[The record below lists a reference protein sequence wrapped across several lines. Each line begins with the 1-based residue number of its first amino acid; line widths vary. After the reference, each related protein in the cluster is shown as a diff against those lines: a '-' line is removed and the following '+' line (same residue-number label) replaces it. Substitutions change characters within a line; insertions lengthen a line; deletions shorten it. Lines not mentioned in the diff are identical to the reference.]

1 MFKSNLIIKIISN
14 THFETELIQLLIA
27 NDKYHSLD
35 VVPFPEL
42 ISNLENLILVAQKT
56 ETIEVN
62 AARNGNG
69 RPSRT
74 ASRAGTSSKAKP
86 TRRTPTPKSVSP
98 RAPRPRSRNPSGSQE
113 ACDIC
118 LLYQFD
124 FRWCRQQGHCRVPG
138 HQPTTTRSQT
148 RERQIRHGDLSCFVL
163 HAGCPKCNNPRVNN
177 VAAPPFLSWPT
188 PPYSQLPPPPPR
200 PPSPKRQSEATR
212 PSWNFPP
219 PRPDNRR

>member
-1 MFKSNLIIKIISN
+1 MYKLNLLIKIISN
-14 THFETELIQLLIA
+14 SHFETDLIQLLIA
-27 NDKYHSLD
+27 NDKYRSLD

-42 ISNLENLILVAQKT
+42 ISNIENLILVAQKA

-62 AARNGNG
+62 
-69 RPSRT
+69 S
-74 ASRAGTSSKAKP
+74 AK
-86 TRRTPTPKSVSP
+86 S
-98 RAPRPRSRNPSGSQE
+98 APRPPSPPRPKE

-118 LLYQFD
+118 ILYQFD
-124 FRWCRQQGHCRVPG
+124 FRWCRQEGHCRVPG

-163 HAGCPKCNNPRVNN
+163 HKTCTLCNNPRVNN

-200 PPSPKRQSEATR
+200 PPSPKRPSEATR

>member
-1 MFKSNLIIKIISN
+1 MYKLNLLIKIISN
-14 THFETELIQLLIA
+14 SHFETDLIQLLIA
-27 NDKYHSLD
+27 NDKYRSLD

-42 ISNLENLILVAQKT
+42 ISNIENLILVAQKA

-62 AARNGNG
+62 AA
-69 RPSRT
+69 
-74 ASRAGTSSKAKP
+74 
-86 TRRTPTPKSVSP
+86 KS
-98 RAPRPRSRNPSGSQE
+98 APRPPSPPRPKSGSQE

-124 FRWCRQQGHCRVPG
+124 FRWCRQEGHCQVPG
-138 HQPTTTRSQT
+138 HQPASNRSQT
-148 RERQIRHGDLSCFVL
+148 REKQIRNGDHSCFVL
-163 HAGCPKCNNPRVNN
+163 HAVCPKCNNPRVNN

-200 PPSPKRQSEATR
+200 PPSPKRPSEATR

>member
-1 MFKSNLIIKIISN
+1 MTEEMKRHLIDMFKSNLIIKIISN

-42 ISNLENLILVAQKT
+42 ISNLENLILVAQKA
-56 ETIEVN
+56 EMIEVN
-62 AARNGNG
+62 SAAKN
-69 RPSRT
+69 
-74 ASRAGTSSKAKP
+74 
-86 TRRTPTPKSVSP
+86 
-98 RAPRPRSRNPSGSQE
+98 APRPPSPPRPTSRNPSGSQE

-118 LLYQFD
+118 LLYEFD
-124 FRWCRQQGHCRVPG
+124 SRWCRQQGHCRVSG
-138 HQPTTTRSQT
+138 HQPTTDRSQT

-163 HAGCPKCNNPRVNN
+163 HVGCPKCNNPRVMN
-177 VAAPPFLSWPT
+177 VATPPFLSWPT

-200 PPSPKRQSEATR
+200 PPSPKRQS
-212 PSWNFPP
+212 WNLPP

>member
-1 MFKSNLIIKIISN
+1 MYKSNLLIKIISN
-14 THFETELIQLLIA
+14 SHFETDLIQLLIA
-27 NDKYHSLD
+27 NDKYRSLD

-42 ISNLENLILVAQKT
+42 ISNIENLILVAQKA

-62 AARNGNG
+62 SAAKN
-69 RPSRT
+69 
-74 ASRAGTSSKAKP
+74 
-86 TRRTPTPKSVSP
+86 
-98 RAPRPRSRNPSGSQE
+98 APRPPSPPRPKSRNPSGSQE

-118 LLYQFD
+118 ILYEFD
-124 FRWCRQQGHCRVPG
+124 FRWCRQQGHCRAPG

-163 HAGCPKCNNPRVNN
+163 HKTCTLCNNPRVNN

-200 PPSPKRQSEATR
+200 PPSPKRPSEATR